1 MKIIPIYSNLLIR
14 HSKEKKMIELRGK
27 YNKAKVFTTNLDN
40 KAREQIIELCDQE
53 FVKDNKIRIMPDTHA
68 GAGCTIGTTMTIG
81 DKIVPNLV
89 GVDIGCG
96 MAVAKLNV
104 TAEQISY
111 DQLDEVVRKHVPSGF
126 AMRHNPHALSNV
138 IPYDEVRAPIN
149 VHRAKY
155 SIGTLGGGN
164 HFIELNQSKHG
175 DVYLVIHSGS
185 RNLGRQIADHYQ
197 NLAYERLTDL
207 SEQKRELVEKLKEE
221 GRHAEIQDALK
232 SVATPNIKKAL
243 AYLEGQGFEDY
254 MHDMKIAQN
263 YALYNRRA
271 MIEEIVHHMKW
282 NINERFDTI
291 HNYID
296 MDNRILRKGAI
307 SAQRDEKVIVP
318 MNMRDGSILAYGKG
332 NPDWNYSGPHGAG
345 RLMSRTKAKQVVPF
359 EDYKSTMKDVWST
372 SVAESTLDESP
383 MAYKSMEE
391 IIEHTKDSLTIEE
404 VIKPLYNFK
413 AH

>member
-1 MKIIPIYSNLLIR
+1 
-14 HSKEKKMIELRGK
+14 
-27 YNKAKVFTTNLDN
+27 
-40 KAREQIIELCDQE
+40 
-53 FVKDNKIRIMPDTHA
+53 
-68 GAGCTIGTTMTIG
+68 
-81 DKIVPNLV
+81 
-89 GVDIGCG
+89 
-96 MAVAKLNV
+96 
-104 TAEQISY
+104 
-111 DQLDEVVRKHVPSGF
+111 
-126 AMRHNPHALSNV
+126 V

-282 NINERFDTI
+282 NINEQFDTI

-296 MDNRILRKGAI
+296 MNNRILRKGAI

-345 RLMSRTKAKQVVPF
+345 RLMSRTKQVVPF

-372 SVAESTLDESP
+372 SVVESTLDESP

-391 IIEHTKDSLTIEE
+391 IIEHTKDSLTIKE